1 MPTSGI
7 ASRARPPPQA
17 EQNLNQLDQPAAMTA
32 QQDPPATAPAISLV
46 MPTITW
52 GPPFAC
58 CLQAALAGLAP
69 SDELLLVFD
78 GPPSELP
85 PWLEATATKVLHT
98 GQRSGPAAARNLAAT
113 QARGEILLFVDADVE
128 LHPDAVERVRRHFGA
143 DPSLQAL
150 FGSYDDRPAAA
161 GVVSRFRNLLHHHTH
176 TCQPGPACTFWAGCG
191 AVRRERFLALGGF
204 DAKAYHHPCIEDI
217 ELGLRLHDDGG
228 KILLDPTIQGTH
240 HKRWTLSLMVRT
252 DIQQRAI
259 PWSRLL
265 LSRRQIPPT
274 LNLSISA
281 RISAGLSLVVP
292 LALAATTLPMLNPWP
307 ALIAIGALMV
317 ILLLNRSFLGLLLR
331 QGGIMLAAPG
341 AALQLLYLIYSSL
354 SFTAVVIMDFLNR
367 PLRSPAWLKNTP
379 NRVSQLLW
387 VAVLLMGF
395 WNIYSI
401 MRGSLNLLANEGLGW
416 DIKQRYDEWL
426 LFRDQ
431 IYPHGSLASDAEKSL
446 PYFRTTVY
454 LPWALP
460 MFAGLFAWGGLMQ
473 GKILMLVT
481 NLAGIATIAFAGK
494 QCLRP
499 WGTAASWFG
508 AFLPLTIRGLNLC
521 LTMGQFSAAC
531 VGLLTLQWLLL
542 QRQKPLSAGLCWAL
556 AMIKPQIAVTFALP
570 LLLPQYRKGLWLGSG
585 ILAGLSVVALWH
597 TGTHP
602 IAFLVSWLKSLQYFA
617 DLSPNLTGVI
627 TNSNL
632 GNSGVFAIS
641 LIGIVVAIAGSAC
654 IAASRS
660 KLIRKLWAR
669 LTQASISMEL
679 AGISAIAGVTLFYHG
694 PYDNIMLYPALLC
707 CWLITFKRP
716 TLGNALLTTLITVS
730 TSAPSSLFFGLPGY
744 QIFQVLTWLTV
755 GIVLLLRIASG
766 QAASSP
772 LALGLLPLSPPR
784 AKPDLPGSSR
794 SVRRG

>member
-1 MPTSGI
+1 
-7 ASRARPPPQA
+7 
-17 EQNLNQLDQPAAMTA
+17 MTA

-52 GPPFAC
+52 GQPFTC

-69 SDELLLVFD
+69 SDELLVVFD

-85 PWLEATATKVLHT
+85 PWIEASAATVLHT

-128 LHPDAVERVRRHFGA
+128 LHPDAVERVRRHFGV

-176 TCQPGPACTFWAGCG
+176 TGQPGPACTFWAGCG

-204 DAKAYHHPCIEDI
+204 DANAYSQPCIEDI
-217 ELGLRLHDDGG
+217 EFGLRLHDDGG

-259 PWSRLL
+259 PWSLLL

-281 RISAGLSLVVP
+281 RISAGLALVVP
-292 LALAATTLPMLNPWP
+292 LALAATALAATALPLLTPWP

-317 ILLLNRSFLGLLLR
+317 LVLLNRSFLGLLLR
-331 QGGIMLAAPG
+331 QGGIRLAAPG
-341 AALQLLYLIYSSL
+341 ALLLLLYLIYSSL
-354 SFTAVVIMDFLNR
+354 SFAAVVIMDFLNS
-367 PLRSPAWLKNTP
+367 PLRSPAWLKNNP
-379 NRVSQLLW
+379 NRGSQLLW
-387 VAVLLMGF
+387 VAVLIMGF
-395 WNIYSI
+395 WNINTL
-401 MRGSLNLLANEGLGW
+401 MRGTLNLLANDEFCW
-416 DIKQRYDEWL
+416 DIQQRYDEWL

-431 IYPHGSLASDAEKSL
+431 IYPHALLASDAEKSL

-460 MFAGLFAWGGLMQ
+460 MLAGLFTWGGLMQ
-473 GKILMLVT
+473 GKILTLVA
-481 NLAGIATIAFAGK
+481 NFAGFATIAFAGK
-494 QCLRP
+494 HCFQS
-499 WGTAASWFG
+499 WGRAASWFG
-508 AFLPLTIRGLNLC
+508 ALLPLTIRGLNLC
-521 LTMGQFSAAC
+521 LTLGQFSAAC

-542 QRQKPLSAGLCWAL
+542 QRQKPLPAGLCWAL
-556 AMIKPQIAVTFALP
+556 AMIKPQIAVTFALL

-597 TGTHP
+597 TGTQP
-602 IAFLVSWLKSLQYFA
+602 FDFLASWLKTLHHFTN
-617 DLSPNLTGVI
+617 LSPNLTGALAK
-627 TNSNL
+627 SNF
-632 GNSGVFAIS
+632 GESDSFKIV
-641 LIGIVVAIAGSAC
+641 LIGFLVAAIAIAC
-654 IAASRS
+654 LALKQAKFIANLCGRF
-660 KLIRKLWAR
+660 AR
-669 LTQASISMEL
+669 AGIPIEL
-679 AGISAIAGVTLFYHG
+679 AGISAIAGATLFYHG
-694 PYDNIMLYPALLC
+694 HYDNIMLYPALLC

-716 TLGNALLTTLITVS
+716 ALGNAFLTALITVS
-730 TSAPSSLFFGLPGY
+730 LSAPRSLVFGLPGF
-744 QIFQVLTWLTV
+744 QMFQVLTWLTA

-766 QAASSP
+766 QSASSP
-772 LALGLLPLSPPR
+772 LLIGPRSFSPPR
-784 AKPDLPGSSR
+784 ALTSR
-794 SVRRG
+794 

>member
-1 MPTSGI
+1 
-7 ASRARPPPQA
+7 
-17 EQNLNQLDQPAAMTA
+17 MTA
-32 QQDPPATAPAISLV
+32 QQDPAASAPAISLV

-52 GPPFAC
+52 GQPFAC

-69 SDELLLVFD
+69 SDELLVVFD

-85 PWLEATATKVLHT
+85 PWLEASAATVLHT

-113 QARGEILLFVDADVE
+113 QARSEVLLFVDADVE
-128 LHPDAVERVRRHFGA
+128 LHPDAVERVRQHFGA

-150 FGSYDDRPAAA
+150 FGSYDDRPVAA

-176 TCQPGPACTFWAGCG
+176 TSQPGPACTFWAGCG

-204 DAKAYHHPCIEDI
+204 DAKAYRQPCIEDI
-217 ELGLRLHDDGG
+217 EFGLRLHNDGG

-265 LSRRQIPPT
+265 LGRRKIPPT

-281 RISAGLSLVVP
+281 RISAGLSLVGP
-292 LALAATTLPMLNPWP
+292 LALAATTLPMLTPWP
-307 ALIAIGALMV
+307 ALIAIGALTV
-317 ILLLNRSFLGLLLR
+317 VLLLNRSFLGLLLR
-331 QGGIMLAAPG
+331 QGGIKLAATG
-341 AALQLLYLIYSSL
+341 ALLLVLYLIYSSL
-354 SFTAVVIMDFLNR
+354 SYAAVVIMDFLNR
-367 PLRSPAWLKNTP
+367 PLRSPTWLKNNP
-379 NRVSQLLW
+379 NRVTQLLW
-387 VAVLLMGF
+387 VAVIIMGF
-395 WNIYSI
+395 WNIYTLT
-401 MRGSLNLLANEGLGW
+401 RGSFNLLAGGDTGW

-431 IYPHGSLASDAEKSL
+431 IYPHGSLASDAERSL

-460 MFAGLFAWGGLMQ
+460 MFAGLFAWGGLIQ
-473 GKILMLVT
+473 GKILMLVA

-494 QCLRP
+494 QCFRP
-499 WGTAASWFG
+499 WGKAASWFG

-521 LTMGQFSAAC
+521 LTLGQFSAAC

-542 QRQKPLSAGLCWAL
+542 QRQKPLPAGLCWAL

-570 LLLPQYRKGLWLGSG
+570 LLLPKYRKGLWLGSG

-597 TGTHP
+597 TGTQP
-602 IAFLVSWLKSLQYFA
+602 IDFLASWLKTLQYFT
-617 DLSPNLTGVI
+617 DLSPNLTGAL
-627 TNSNL
+627 TNSSL
-632 GNSGVFAIS
+632 GESDSFKTS
-641 LIGIVVAIAGSAC
+641 LIGIFVAIAGSVY
-654 IAASRS
+654 IA
-660 KLIRKLWAR
+660 IRQAKFIRQLLAR
-669 LTQASISMEL
+669 FTQASISMEL
-679 AGISAIAGVTLFYHG
+679 AGISAIAGATLFYHG
-694 PYDNIMLYPALLC
+694 YYDNIMLYPALLC

-716 TLGNALLTTLITVS
+716 TLGNTILAALITVS
-730 TSAPSSLFFGLPGY
+730 LSAPVSLFFALPGY
-744 QIFQVLTWLTV
+744 QMFQVLTWLTA
-755 GIVLLLRIASG
+755 GIVLILRIASG

-772 LALGLLPLSPPR
+772 LAIGLLPFSPPR
-784 AKPDLPGSSR
+784 ATPDLPGPSR
-794 SVRRG
+794 SVRRR

>member
-1 MPTSGI
+1 
-7 ASRARPPPQA
+7 
-17 EQNLNQLDQPAAMTA
+17 MTA

-52 GPPFAC
+52 GQPFAC
-58 CLQAALAGLAP
+58 CLQAALAGLGP
-69 SDELLLVFD
+69 SDELLVVFD
-78 GPPSELP
+78 GPPSALP
-85 PWLEATATKVLHT
+85 PWLEASAATVLHT

-113 QARGEILLFVDADVE
+113 EARSEVLLFVDADVE
-128 LHPDAVERVRRHFGA
+128 LHPDAVERVRQHFGA

-176 TCQPGPACTFWAGCG
+176 TSQPGPACTFWAGCG
-191 AVRRERFLALGGF
+191 AVRRGRFLALGGF
-204 DAKAYHHPCIEDI
+204 DAKAYRQPCIEDI
-217 ELGLRLHDDGG
+217 EFGLRLHDDGG

-252 DIQQRAI
+252 DIQQRAV

-265 LSRRQIPPT
+265 LDRRKIPPT

-281 RISAGLSLVVP
+281 RISAGLSLVGP
-292 LALAATTLPMLNPWP
+292 LALAATTLQMLNPWP
-307 ALIAIGALMV
+307 ALIAIGALTV
-317 ILLLNRSFLGLLLR
+317 VLLLNRSFLGLLLR
-331 QGGIMLAAPG
+331 QGGIRLAAPG
-341 AALQLLYLIYSSL
+341 ALLLVLYLIYSSL
-354 SFTAVVIMDFLNR
+354 SFAAVVIMDFLNR
-367 PLRSPAWLKNTP
+367 PLQSPAWLKNNP
-379 NRVSQLLW
+379 NRGSQLLW
-387 VAVLLMGF
+387 VAVIIMGF
-395 WNIYSI
+395 WNIYTLT
-401 MRGSLNLLANEGLGW
+401 RGSFNLMAGGDTGW

-426 LFRDQ
+426 LFGDQ
-431 IYPHGSLASDAEKSL
+431 IYPHGSLASDAERSL

-460 MFAGLFAWGGLMQ
+460 MFTGLFAWGGLMQ
-473 GKILMLVT
+473 GKILMLVA

-494 QCLRP
+494 QCFRP
-499 WGTAASWFG
+499 WGKAASWFG

-521 LTMGQFSAAC
+521 LTLGQFSAAC

-542 QRQKPLSAGLCWAL
+542 QRQKPLPAGLCWAL

-570 LLLPQYRKGLWLGSG
+570 LLLPKYRKGLWLGSG

-602 IAFLVSWLKSLQYFA
+602 IDFLASWLKTLQYFT
-617 DLSPNLTGVI
+617 DLSPNLTGAL
-627 TNSNL
+627 TNSSP
-632 GNSGVFAIS
+632 GKSGSFEIS
-641 LIGIVVAIAGSAC
+641 LIGIFVAIAGSVY
-654 IAASRS
+654 IA
-660 KLIRKLWAR
+660 IRQAKFIHKLWAR
-669 LTQASISMEL
+669 FAQASISIEL
-679 AGISAIAGVTLFYHG
+679 AGISAIAGATLFYHG
-694 PYDNIMLYPALLC
+694 YYDNIMLYPVLLC

-716 TLGNALLTTLITVS
+716 TLGNTLLAALITVS
-730 TSAPSSLFFGLPGY
+730 LSAPVSLFFGLPGY
-744 QIFQVLTWLTV
+744 QLFQVLTWLTA

-772 LALGLLPLSPPR
+772 LASGPQPFSSLG
-784 AKPDLPGSSR
+784 ATPDLPGSSR

>member
-1 MPTSGI
+1 
-7 ASRARPPPQA
+7 
-17 EQNLNQLDQPAAMTA
+17 MTA
-32 QQDPPATAPAISLV
+32 QQDPAASAPAISLV

-52 GPPFAC
+52 GQPFAC

-69 SDELLLVFD
+69 SDELLVVFD

-85 PWLEATATKVLHT
+85 PWLEASAATVLHT

-113 QARGEILLFVDADVE
+113 QARSEVLLFVDADVE
-128 LHPDAVERVRRHFGA
+128 LHPDAVERVRQHFGA

-150 FGSYDDRPAAA
+150 FGSYDDRPVAA

-176 TCQPGPACTFWAGCG
+176 TSQPGPACTFWAGCG

-204 DAKAYHHPCIEDI
+204 DAKAYRQPCIEDI
-217 ELGLRLHDDGG
+217 EFGLRLHNDGG

-265 LSRRQIPPT
+265 LGRRKIPPT

-281 RISAGLSLVVP
+281 RISAGLSLVGP
-292 LALAATTLPMLNPWP
+292 LALAATTLPMLTPWP
-307 ALIAIGALMV
+307 ALIAIGALTV
-317 ILLLNRSFLGLLLR
+317 VLLLNRSFLGLLLR
-331 QGGIMLAAPG
+331 QGGIKLAATG
-341 AALQLLYLIYSSL
+341 ALLLVLYLIYSSL
-354 SFTAVVIMDFLNR
+354 SYAAVVIMDFLNR
-367 PLRSPAWLKNTP
+367 PLRSPTWLKNNP
-379 NRVSQLLW
+379 NRVTQLLW
-387 VAVLLMGF
+387 VAVIIMGF
-395 WNIYSI
+395 WNIYTLT
-401 MRGSLNLLANEGLGW
+401 RGSFNLLAGGDTGW

-431 IYPHGSLASDAEKSL
+431 IYPHGSLASDAERSL

-460 MFAGLFAWGGLMQ
+460 MFAGLFAWGGLIQ
-473 GKILMLVT
+473 GKILMLVA

-494 QCLRP
+494 QCFRP
-499 WGTAASWFG
+499 WGKAASWFG

-521 LTMGQFSAAC
+521 LTLGQFSAAC

-542 QRQKPLSAGLCWAL
+542 QRQKPLPAGLCWAL

-570 LLLPQYRKGLWLGSG
+570 LLLPKYRKGLWLGSG

-597 TGTHP
+597 TGTQP
-602 IAFLVSWLKSLQYFA
+602 IDFLASWLKTLQYFT
-617 DLSPNLTGVI
+617 DLSPNLTGAL
-627 TNSNL
+627 TNSSL
-632 GNSGVFAIS
+632 GESDSFKTS
-641 LIGIVVAIAGSAC
+641 LIGIFVAIAGSVY
-654 IAASRS
+654 IA
-660 KLIRKLWAR
+660 IRQAKFIRQLLAR
-669 LTQASISMEL
+669 FTQASISMEL
-679 AGISAIAGVTLFYHG
+679 AGISAIAGATLFYHG
-694 PYDNIMLYPALLC
+694 YYDNIMLYPALLC

-716 TLGNALLTTLITVS
+716 TLGNTILAALITVS
-730 TSAPSSLFFGLPGY
+730 LSAPVSLFFALPGY
-744 QIFQVLTWLTV
+744 QMFQVLTWLTA
-755 GIVLLLRIASG
+755 GIVLILRIASG

-772 LALGLLPLSPPR
+772 LAIGLLPFSPPR
-784 AKPDLPGSSR
+784 ATPDLPGSSR
-794 SVRRG
+794 SVRRR

>member
-1 MPTSGI
+1 
-7 ASRARPPPQA
+7 
-17 EQNLNQLDQPAAMTA
+17 MTP

-52 GPPFAC
+52 GQPFAC

-69 SDELLLVFD
+69 NDELLVVFD

-85 PWLEATATKVLHT
+85 SWLEASAATVLHT

-176 TCQPGPACTFWAGCG
+176 TSQPGPACTFWAGCG

-204 DAKAYHHPCIEDI
+204 DAKAYRQPCIEDI
-217 ELGLRLHDDGG
+217 EFGLRLHDDGG

-252 DIQQRAI
+252 DIKQRAI
-259 PWSRLL
+259 PWSLLL

-274 LNLSISA
+274 LNLSTSA
-281 RISAGLSLVVP
+281 RFSAGLSLVVP
-292 LALAATTLPMLNPWP
+292 LALATTTLPMLAPWP
-307 ALIAIGALMV
+307 AVIAIVALTV
-317 ILLLNRSFLGLLLR
+317 VLLLNRSLLWLLLR
-331 QGGIMLAAPG
+331 QGGIMLAASG
-341 AALQLLYLIYSSL
+341 AVLQLFYLIYSSL
-354 SFTAVVIMDFLNR
+354 SLATVVIMDFLNR
-367 PLRSPAWLKNTP
+367 PLRSPAWLKNNS
-379 NRVSQLLW
+379 NRGNQLLW
-387 VAVLLMGF
+387 VTVMIMGF
-395 WNIYSI
+395 WNIYGLT
-401 MRGSLNLLANEGLGW
+401 RGSYNLLAVGDMGW
-416 DIKQRYDEWL
+416 DLKQRYDEWL
-426 LFRDQ
+426 LFREQ
-431 IYPHGSLASDAEKSL
+431 IYPHGLLASDAEKSI

-473 GKILMLVT
+473 GKILILVA

-494 QCLRP
+494 HCFWP
-499 WGTAASWFG
+499 WGKAASWFG
-508 AFLPLTIRGLNLC
+508 AFLPLTIRGGLNFC
-521 LTMGQFSAAC
+521 LTAGQFSAAC

-542 QRQKPLSAGLCWAL
+542 QRQKPLPAGLCWAL

-570 LLLPQYRKGLWLGSG
+570 LLLPKYRKGLWLGSG

-597 TGTHP
+597 TGTWP
-602 IAFLVSWLKSLQYFA
+602 IDFLVSWLKTLQHFA
-617 DLSPNLTGVI
+617 DLSPNLTGAL
-627 TNSNL
+627 TNSSL
-632 GNSGVFAIS
+632 GESNYFKIS
-641 LIGIVVAIAGSAC
+641 LIGVLAATTASIYIAL
-654 IAASRS
+654 RQ
-660 KLIRKLWAR
+660 KLFIRKLLNRFA
-669 LTQASISMEL
+669 QASISLEL
-679 AGISAIAGVTLFYHG
+679 AGISAIAGATLFYHIY
-694 PYDNIMLYPALLC
+694 YDNIMLYPALLC
-707 CWLITFKRP
+707 CWLITFRHP
-716 TLGNALLTTLITVS
+716 TQGNAILSILITI
-730 TSAPSSLFFGLPGY
+730 SLSGPLLLFHGLPGF
-744 QIFQVLTWLTV
+744 QKFQVLTWLTA

-772 LALGLLPLSPPR
+772 LASGPQPFSSLG
-784 AKPDLPGSSR
+784 ATPDLPGSNR